1 MNYLA
6 HIFLSGPDR
15 QIRLGNFIG
24 DAVKGNSY
32 NDYPSAIR
40 KGILLHRA
48 IDDYTDHHPA
58 FIECVRRLKPCF
70 GRYSS
75 ILADIYFD
83 YLLASR
89 FQEFSEVPLK
99 RFTRNFYWTMILYR
113 HRLPARIKRF
123 MWHFI
128 GTGRLDKYASVVGI
142 RNSLEIMVRVGRI
155 ELPVERAVDYLAT
168 HEEELWVDFKP
179 FFGSLQLYCADWIA
193 THQPAKGK

>member
-1 MNYLA
+1 
-6 HIFLSGPDR
+6 
-15 QIRLGNFIG
+15 
-24 DAVKGNSY
+24 
-32 NDYPSAIR
+32 
-40 KGILLHRA
+40 
-48 IDDYTDHHPA
+48 
-58 FIECVRRLKPCF
+58 
-70 GRYSS
+70 
-75 ILADIYFD
+75 
-83 YLLASR
+83 
-89 FQEFSEVPLK
+89 
-99 RFTRNFYWTMILYR
+99 MILYR

>member
-113 HRLPARIKRF
+113 HRPPGQICFGRRYPQFTGDYGPRRPDRTSGREGRGLPGDARG
-123 MWHFI
+123 
-128 GTGRLDKYASVVGI
+128 GTLGGFQAIFRVTATLLCRLDSDTPI
-142 RNSLEIMVRVGRI
+142 R
-155 ELPVERAVDYLAT
+155 
-168 HEEELWVDFKP
+168 
-179 FFGSLQLYCADWIA
+179 
-193 THQPAKGK
+193 

>member
-32 NDYPSAIR
+32 NDYPPAIR

-58 FIECVRRLKPCF
+58 FIGCVRRLKPCF

-128 GTGRLDKYASVVGI
+128 GTGRLGKYASVDGV

-155 ELPVERAVDYLAT
+155 ELPVERAVDYLTA
-168 HEEELWVDFKP
+168 HEEELWMDFKP
-179 FFGSLQLYCADWIA
+179 FFSSLQLYCADWIA
-193 THQPAKGK
+193 THHPVKGK

>member
-32 NDYPSAIR
+32 NDYPPAIR

-128 GTGRLDKYASVVGI
+128 GTRPPGQI
-142 RNSLEIMVRVGRI
+142 C
-155 ELPVERAVDYLAT
+155 
-168 HEEELWVDFKP
+168 
-179 FFGSLQLYCADWIA
+179 FGSRHPQFTGDYGPRRPDR
-193 THQPAKGK
+193 TSG

>member
-128 GTGRLDKYASVVGI
+128 GTGR
-142 RNSLEIMVRVGRI
+142 I

-193 THQPAKGK
+193 THQSAKGK